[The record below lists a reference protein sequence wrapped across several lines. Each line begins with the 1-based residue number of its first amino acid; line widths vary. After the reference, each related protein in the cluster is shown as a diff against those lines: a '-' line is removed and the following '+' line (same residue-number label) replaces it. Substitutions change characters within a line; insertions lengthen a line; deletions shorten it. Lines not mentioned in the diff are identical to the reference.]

1 MSLRLYANHPLLTHA
16 LPGRTRSQVFYTT
29 LGPAGAYWLRPR
41 FEDRVDAR
49 LGCSVAGIQEE
60 DGRVRL
66 ELQGTD
72 GTEELVVKQIVA
84 GTGYRADLKRLPF
97 LEDRLRS
104 RIASVNGAP
113 VLDRCFES
121 SVPNLYFVG
130 YLAGLSFGP
139 VMRFVF
145 GTEFTARRVSRGL
158 ARRSTEGRRLT

>member
-1 MSLRLYANHPLLTHA
+1 
-16 LPGRTRSQVFYTT
+16 V
-29 LGPAGAYWLRPR
+29 
-41 FEDRVDAR
+41 
-49 LGCSVAGIQEE
+49 E

-72 GTEELVVKQIVA
+72 GPDPLVVEQVVA

-97 LEDRLRS
+97 LGDSLRS

-113 VLDRCFES
+113 ILDRSFES

-145 GTEFTARRVSRGL
+145 GTEFTAQRVSRRI
-158 ARRSTEGRRLT
+158 ARRSTRARRPT